1 VELAKDWHTD
11 RALRRLEAMLLV
23 LDHRSMFLLSG
34 TGDLIEPD
42 EGIVGIGSG
51 GAYAQSA
58 AKALARHTTLDAR
71 TIAEAAMRVAAE
83 ICIYTNGNL
92 TRRTVIPLPERSAT
106 AVDTLSPKE
115 IVAELDRYVVGQARA
130 KRAVAI
136 ALRNRLRR
144 QKLPPELAEDVAPKN
159 ILMIGPTG
167 VGKTEIAR
175 RLAKLAQSPFIK
187 VEASKF
193 TEVGYVGRDVESMV
207 RDLVE
212 LAVDMVREE
221 QLRDVKAKAEQAAEE
236 RLLDLLLPPRPAA
249 PDEDPARVREAQQP
263 TRDRMREQLRDGRLD
278 DRQVEIE
285 IQDRGF
291 PSLEIIQGSS
301 IEEVGLNLKEMMPGF
316 FQGRSKRKRVP
327 VSEAKDR
334 LRKDE
339 EQKLLDMDAVSRTAV
354 TRVEES
360 GIIFVDEIDKVAGR
374 EGSQGPDVSREGVQ
388 RDILPIVEGTTVN
401 TKHGMVRTDH
411 ILFIAAGAF
420 HVSKPSDLI
429 PELQGRFPIRVEL
442 EALGQAEFVRIL
454 TEPQSSLIKQYT
466 ALMATEGV
474 TLTFEDEAVALVA
487 EFAALVNENTENI
500 GARRL
505 HTVMERLL
513 DEISFDAP
521 ELAGQSI
528 TIDAAYVRR
537 MLADIVRNED
547 LSRYI
552 L

>member
-1 VELAKDWHTD
+1 
-11 RALRRLEAMLLV
+11 
-23 LDHRSMFLLSG
+23 
-34 TGDLIEPD
+34 
-42 EGIVGIGSG
+42 
-51 GAYAQSA
+51 
-58 AKALARHTTLDAR
+58 
-71 TIAEAAMRVAAE
+71 
-83 ICIYTNGNL
+83 
-92 TRRTVIPLPERSAT
+92 VITLPERSAS
-106 AVDTLSPKE
+106 AVDALTPRE
-115 IVAELDRYVVGQARA
+115 IVAELDKYVVGQAHA

-144 QKLPPELAEDVAPKN
+144 QKLAPELADDVAPKN

-175 RLAKLAQSPFIK
+175 RLARLAQSPFIK

-193 TEVGYVGRDVESMV
+193 TEVVYVGRDVESMV

-221 QLRDVKAKAEQAAEE
+221 QLKEVAAKAEHAAEE
-236 RLLDLLLPPRPAA
+236 RLLDLLLPPRPSA
-249 PDEDPARVREAQQP
+249 PDEEPARGREAQAS
-263 TRDRMREQLRDGRLD
+263 TRERMREQLRAGRLD
-278 DRQVEIE
+278 DRIVEIDV
-285 IQDRGF
+285 QDRQM

-301 IEEVGLNLKEMMPGF
+301 VEEIGLNLKEMMPGF
-316 FQGRSKRKRVP
+316 FQGRSSRKRVT
-327 VSEAKDR
+327 VSDARER
-334 LRKDE
+334 LRIDE
-339 EQKLLDMDAVSRTAV
+339 QHKLVDMESVSRMAV
-354 TRVEES
+354 RRVEQS

-374 EGSQGPDVSREGVQ
+374 EGGQGPDVSREGVQ

-411 ILFIAAGAF
+411 VLFIAAGAF

-442 EALGQAEFVRIL
+442 EPLGQAEFVRIL
-454 TEPQSSLIKQYT
+454 TEPRSALIKQYT

-474 TLTFEDEAVALVA
+474 ALSFTDEAVALVA
-487 EFAALVNENTENI
+487 EFAAIVNEQTENI

-505 HTVMERLL
+505 HTIMERLL
-513 DEISFDAP
+513 DEVSFEGP
-521 ELAGQSI
+521 ELSGQSI